1 MPLDVG
7 QLESRLGHTWL
18 DRELLVQALT
28 HRSFGARNNER
39 LEFLGDGVLN
49 CVVGLML
56 YRQFPDLP
64 EGRLS
69 RLRANLVNQDTLHEI
84 AQDLDIGSHL
94 RLGEGELKSG
104 GAQRPS
110 ILADALES
118 LLGSAMLDAGFEAA
132 QAIVQRLFSPKII
145 AINPSQQGKDAKTR
159 LQEWLQPRRMGLPS
173 YNLTDTAGQAHAQ
186 TFHVE
191 CRIDALKLA
200 TRGHGPSRK
209 AAEQMAAEAAL
220 ARLEEEGAG
229 SASGVKGRAQRK
241 GVESPPPPEKRRQ

>member
-1 MPLDVG
+1 MPADSG
-7 QLESRLGHTWL
+7 QLEARLGHVWQSR
-18 DRELLVQALT
+18 DLLTQALT

-56 YRQFPDLP
+56 FQRFPDLP

-69 RLRANLVNQDTLHEI
+69 RLRANLVNQDSLHEV
-84 AQDLDIGSHL
+84 ALRLDLGHHL

-118 LLGSAMLDAGFEAA
+118 LLGAALLDADFPVA
-132 QAIVQRLFSPKII
+132 QAMIERLFDDKIA

-159 LQEWLQPRRMGLPS
+159 LQEWLQPRRLGLPGYS
-173 YNLTDTAGQAHAQ
+173 LVDTVGQAHAQ

-191 CRIDALKLA
+191 CRIEAFKLA
-200 TRGHGPSRK
+200 THGHGPSRK

-220 ARLEEEGAG
+220 VELEKNSARG
-229 SASGVKGRAQRK
+229 
-241 GVESPPPPEKRRQ
+241 KR

>member
-1 MPLDVG
+1 MPAGTG
-7 QLESRLGHTWL
+7 QLETRLGHVWRNR
-18 DRELLVQALT
+18 DLLAQALT
-28 HRSFGARNNER
+28 HRSFGARNYER

-56 YRQFPDLP
+56 YQRFPELP

-69 RLRANLVNQDTLHEI
+69 RLRANLVNQDSLHEI
-84 AQDLDIGSHL
+84 ALQLDLGSHL

-118 LLGSAMLDAGFEAA
+118 LLGSALLDAGFDMA
-132 QAIVQRLFSPKII
+132 QAMVERLFNAKIEV
-145 AINPSQQGKDAKTR
+145 INPNQQGKDAKTR
-159 LQEWLQPRRMGLPS
+159 LQEWLQPRRMGLPN
-173 YNLTDTAGQAHAQ
+173 YTLIETAGQAHAQ

-191 CRIDALKLA
+191 CRLEALKLF

-209 AAEQMAAEAAL
+209 AAEQMAADAAL
-220 ARLEEEGAG
+220 ASLEGQGARG
-229 SASGVKGRAQRK
+229 KGQ
-241 GVESPPPPEKRRQ
+241 GTP

>member
-1 MPLDVG
+1 
-7 QLESRLGHTWL
+7 LGHVWRNR
-18 DRELLVQALT
+18 DLLAQALT
-28 HRSFGARNNER
+28 HRSFGARNYER

-56 YRQFPDLP
+56 YQRFPELP

-69 RLRANLVNQDTLHEI
+69 RLRANLVNQDSLHEI
-84 AQDLDIGSHL
+84 ALQLDLGSHL

-118 LLGSAMLDAGFEAA
+118 LLGSALLDAGFDMA
-132 QAIVQRLFSPKII
+132 QAMVERLFNAKIEV
-145 AINPSQQGKDAKTR
+145 INPNQQGKDAKTR
-159 LQEWLQPRRMGLPS
+159 LQEWLQPRRMGLPN
-173 YNLTDTAGQAHAQ
+173 YTLIETAGQAHAQ

-191 CRIDALKLA
+191 CRIEALKLF

-209 AAEQMAAEAAL
+209 AAEQMAADAAL
-220 ARLEEEGAG
+220 ASLEGQGARG
-229 SASGVKGRAQRK
+229 KGQ
-241 GVESPPPPEKRRQ
+241 GTP

>member
-1 MPLDVG
+1 MPATLG
-7 QLESRLGHTWL
+7 QLESRLGHVWNGR
-18 DRELLVQALT
+18 DLLLQALT
-28 HRSFGARNNER
+28 HRSHSARNNER

-56 YRQFPDLP
+56 YQRFPDLP

-69 RLRANLVNQDTLHEI
+69 RLRANLVNQDSLHEI
-84 AQDLDIGSHL
+84 ALKLDLGRYL

-118 LLGSAMLDAGFEAA
+118 LLGAALLDAGFDVA
-132 QAIVQRLFSPKII
+132 QAMVERLFGESIA

-159 LQEWLQPRRMGLPS
+159 LQEWLQPRRLGLPS
-173 YNLTDTAGQAHAQ
+173 YQLVETAGQAHAQ

-191 CRIDALKLA
+191 CRIDALQLA
-200 TRGHGPSRK
+200 TRGQGASRK

-220 ARLEEEGAG
+220 ATLEQ
-229 SASGVKGRAQRK
+229 SAKTVRSRA
-241 GVESPPPPEKRRQ
+241 